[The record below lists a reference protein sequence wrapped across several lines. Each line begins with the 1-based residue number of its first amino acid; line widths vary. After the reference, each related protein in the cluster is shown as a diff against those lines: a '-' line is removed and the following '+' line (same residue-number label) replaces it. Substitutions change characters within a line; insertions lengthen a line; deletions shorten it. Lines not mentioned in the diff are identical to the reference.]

1 MHQWCWVHLGAGRSQ
16 SGLGII
22 QWLWGWVNMGFLS
35 LSFSEGKGEK
45 KMVSEESR
53 YGLAFLGTLPHG
65 LALWNV
71 LSLLHKRSWVMALVT
86 GAQLLL

>member
-1 MHQWCWVHLGAGRSQ
+1 MHAPMVLGPSGGRTISELV
-16 SGLGII
+16 GHYPVAVGVGEHGIS
-22 QWLWGWVNMGFLS
+22 LS
-35 LSFSEGKGEK
+35 LFFRRKGGE

-71 LSLLHKRSWVMALVT
+71 LSLLHKRSI
-86 GAQLLL
+86 GKD